1 MSASCKRHLVQV
13 HFQKLQEISAKIVDN
28 IMYFFYRKR
37 LKTIMIDA
45 ISNQITEFSYMNL
58 KLVCNTL
65 TNEVQKSVIVFDLK
79 SL

>member
-1 MSASCKRHLVQV
+1 MSASCKRHLVPV
-13 HFQKLQEISAKIVDN
+13 HFQKLQEISAKIVDY